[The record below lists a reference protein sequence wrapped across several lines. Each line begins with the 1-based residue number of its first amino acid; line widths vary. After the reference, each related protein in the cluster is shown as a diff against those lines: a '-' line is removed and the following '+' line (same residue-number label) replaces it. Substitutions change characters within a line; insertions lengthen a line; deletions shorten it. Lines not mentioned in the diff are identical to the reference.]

1 MNRKLFVATNWK
13 CTIESPS
20 DADQLVESMN
30 AKWLDL
36 PDSIRDSIELSV
48 HPPYVFL
55 DRVRQGLN
63 PTIAVGSQN
72 VYDAGFPNKGNTGA
86 TSPKMLAGLG
96 IEWILLG
103 HSDRRNNLGETDDLI
118 AEKAALAIQ
127 EGLGVV
133 LTIGETKEERDD
145 GRELDVLRKQLL
157 TVADAI
163 PDDEATWKKVVL
175 AYEPVWAVGE
185 GATPCQAD
193 EAQRIHTVLRQSI
206 REHVSEAAANA
217 CRITYTGSVNPQ
229 NAAGYAGLPDVDGFV
244 VGRAGLDSEKL
255 GAILQTLVDTKAAA
269 AAAARS

>member
-1 MNRKLFVATNWK
+1 
-13 CTIESPS
+13 
-20 DADQLVESMN
+20 VESMN

-36 PDSIRDSIELSV
+36 PASVRDSVELSV

-55 DRVRQGLN
+55 DRVRQNLD
-63 PTIAVGSQN
+63 PAIAVGSQN
-72 VYDAGFPNKGNTGA
+72 VYDAGGFGVPGNNCKGNTGA
-86 TSPKMLAGLG
+86 TSPALLAGLG
-96 IEWILLG
+96 VEWILLG

-118 AEKAALAIQ
+118 AEKARLALLSNSDSDSASSMGI
-127 EGLGVV
+127 V
-133 LTIGETKEERDD
+133 LTLGEKKEERDQ

-157 TVADAI
+157 TVAEAI
-163 PDDEATWKKVVL
+163 PGDEATWKKVVL

-185 GATPCQAD
+185 GATPCAAD

-217 CRITYTGSVNPQ
+217 CRITYTGSVNPE

-255 GAILQTLVDTKAAA
+255 GAILTTLVETKAAA
-269 AAAARS
+269 AAAVSES